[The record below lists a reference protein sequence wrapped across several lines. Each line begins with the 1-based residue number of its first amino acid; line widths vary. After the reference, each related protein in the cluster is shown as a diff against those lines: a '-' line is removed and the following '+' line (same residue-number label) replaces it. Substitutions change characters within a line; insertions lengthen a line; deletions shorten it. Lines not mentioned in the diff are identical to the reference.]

1 MWDFGDTR
9 KLRGPGLLFKK
20 EVLSLQESKWDWGLQ
35 RWVTGRGDTK
45 SGLVVT
51 RLVDPQVDGAISL
64 HHDKIKI
71 TLNV

>member
-1 MWDFGDTR
+1 MFR
-9 KLRGPGLLFKK
+9 KQFKSKKSLLIFPQTT
-20 EVLSLQESKWDWGLQ
+20 VQESKWDWGLQ